1 MKKNI
6 ALVVGGISSER
17 EISLKSGFGVYN
29 SLIKN
34 KDFNIKVIDPALGLN
49 QYSNNEDY
57 FNKALDKIESGNF
70 IKTFSSDL
78 FKHIDLAFIMLHG
91 KFGEDGF
98 IQNIFEFMGIKHT
111 GSMAFSCALSMDK
124 KISKIIFE
132 KNSIPTAKWIFIDT
146 IKDNNIIEKIQME
159 IGLPCVIKP
168 VNEGSSFGMSIC
180 HDVEEIN
187 NGILL
192 ATKYSSHILV
202 EKYIKGR
209 EFTVGVLGDLVL
221 PPLEIKPKHEY
232 YDYQCKYTKGM
243 TEYEVPA
250 NISKEQ
256 TKEIQNLAKKAVD
269 ALGAY
274 GFPRVDFLMDE
285 NGNFYCLEVNAL
297 PGMTETSLFPKMAN
311 AIGIDYDELVLK
323 IINLAENNG

>member
-98 IQNIFEFMGIKHT
+98 IQNIFEVMGIKHT